1 MPFATTPLASG
12 PGRRR
17 RGSPESEDLPP
28 ARHRTPR
35 GRRIRAR
42 TLSHHRGG
50 SCLCSRA
57 RGCRIGRN
65 RPAPAAHRFA
75 LADRHRI
82 ALLDRRRP
90 PGRRRRRPVRLPQAR
105 APDEAVR
112 NHAQRRG
119 DRAPPSRP
127 RRRPVRREQDRRGAR
142 QAAHPCPRPAL
153 GEHPRSGVRP
163 DSHARGGDGTPPRG
177 REARRADEEKD
188 RRARSLGLEAGPA
201 ADRLP
206 RAHARLLLGHL
217 QDLHRAGLRP
227 VRLEEHRRCRGQERH
242 RVPAA
247 LGRVHPRRK
256 SRSGRARGHALLWPE
271 QGRCGRA
278 AGMEPADGGPAG
290 EDPGRRRLG
299 RLPLGAADRGLR
311 PGGRPRVAAGMTEA
325 AELAAGKPGA
335 PEEVG
340 LRLRQSSRLWGLA
353 AVVFFVAALVTGTL
367 IGPVDLPA
375 TAVAESVG
383 AHLHLGV
390 HSHLSATEDAILWQL
405 RLPRVVLACLV
416 GAMLAAAGATYQG
429 VSRNPLADP
438 YLLGVAAGAG
448 LGATVA
454 IVNGSGRAAG
464 GDLVPLAAF
473 VGASAAVA
481 LAYALGRSA
490 GAGQGGIAAL
500 AGVTVASF
508 LTAVQTFVQQQHADT
523 LQTVYSWILG
533 RLDTA
538 GWHDVLLLL
547 PYAAVSA
554 AMLLVHRRVLDVLSL
569 GDDEAASL
577 GVNVGRIRLV
587 LVGAATLGTAAA
599 VAVSGLIGFVG
610 IIVPHAIRL
619 VVGGSYRTLIPLS
632 LLVGG
637 GFLVFADVLART
649 VIAPGEL
656 PIGVVTAF
664 FGAPFFAV
672 VLRTSRLV

>member
-1 MPFATTPLASG
+1 MS
-12 PGRRR
+12 
-17 RGSPESEDLPP
+17 
-28 ARHRTPR
+28 
-35 GRRIRAR
+35 
-42 TLSHHRGG
+42 
-50 SCLCSRA
+50 
-57 RGCRIGRN
+57 
-65 RPAPAAHRFA
+65 
-75 LADRHRI
+75 
-82 ALLDRRRP
+82 
-90 PGRRRRRPVRLPQAR
+90 
-105 APDEAVR
+105 
-112 NHAQRRG
+112 
-119 DRAPPSRP
+119 
-127 RRRPVRREQDRRGAR
+127 
-142 QAAHPCPRPAL
+142 
-153 GEHPRSGVRP
+153 
-163 DSHARGGDGTPPRG
+163 
-177 REARRADEEKD
+177 
-188 RRARSLGLEAGPA
+188 
-201 ADRLP
+201 
-206 RAHARLLLGHL
+206 
-217 QDLHRAGLRP
+217 
-227 VRLEEHRRCRGQERH
+227 
-242 RVPAA
+242 
-247 LGRVHPRRK
+247 
-256 SRSGRARGHALLWPE
+256 
-271 QGRCGRA
+271 
-278 AGMEPADGGPAG
+278 
-290 EDPGRRRLG
+290 
-299 RLPLGAADRGLR
+299 
-311 PGGRPRVAAGMTEA
+311 EA
-325 AELAAGKPGA
+325 AELAVTPVAQDDA
-335 PEEVG
+335 G
-340 LRLRQSSRLWGLA
+340 LRLRRGSRLWGLA
-353 AVVFFVAALVTGTL
+353 AVIFFLAALVTGTL

-448 LGATVA
+448 LGATLA
-454 IVNGSGRAAG
+454 IVNGSGTAFG

-481 LAYALGRSA
+481 LAYTLGRSA

-500 AGVTVASF
+500 ALAGVTVAAF

-547 PYAAVSA
+547 PYAALSA
-554 AMLLVHRRVLDVLSL
+554 VLLFVHRRVLDVLSL

-577 GVNVGRIRLV
+577 GVNVGRVRLV

-649 VIAPGEL
+649 IVAPGEL